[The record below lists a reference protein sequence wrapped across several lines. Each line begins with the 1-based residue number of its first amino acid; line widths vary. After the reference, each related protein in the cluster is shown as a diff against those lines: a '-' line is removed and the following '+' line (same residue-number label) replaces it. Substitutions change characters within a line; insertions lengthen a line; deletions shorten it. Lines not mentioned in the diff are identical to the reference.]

1 MTSNSGYYYGEDSL
15 VFYGVQKTNEKI
27 DIKRNKRIKLSCS
40 TEADSICQLN
50 DRYICIGLQDYHRDN
65 QENGFAI
72 IDIYEKEIFQIIED
86 LPVSSLYY
94 NFEKKLLISAM
105 DLTDIDHTGIIKI
118 FEFLND
124 DVELK
129 LLYELKSEHKD
140 IIVSL
145 AELMNINKDN
155 NYSMR
160 INDNN
165 QLIIVSASLDCTL
178 RIIQVNK

>member
-1 MTSNSGYYYGEDSL
+1 MVKIL
-15 VFYGVQKTNEKI
+15 VFYSVQKTNEKI

-50 DRYICIGLQDYHRDN
+50 DLYICIGLQDYDQDN

-72 IDIYEKEIFQIIED
+72 IDIYKKEIFQIIED

-94 NFEKKLLISAM
+94 NFEKKILISAM
-105 DLTDIDHTGIIKI
+105 DLTDEDHTGIIKI

-129 LLYELKSEHKD
+129 LLYELESEHKD

-145 AELMNINKDN
+145 AELKNINKDN

-160 INDNN
+160 INDDNN
-165 QLIIVSASLDCTL
+165 QLIIATASLDCTL
-178 RIIQVNK
+178 RIIQVENNI